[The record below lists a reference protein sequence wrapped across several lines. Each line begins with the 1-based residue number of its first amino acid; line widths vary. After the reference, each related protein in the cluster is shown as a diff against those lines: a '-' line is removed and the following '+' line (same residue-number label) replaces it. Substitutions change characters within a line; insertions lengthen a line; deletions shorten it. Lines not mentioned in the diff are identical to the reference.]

1 MLFNDKL
8 SKSGGTIFRDHASS
22 SVLSIGGIRSD
33 TGSQSRGELDIQ
45 GNSEYYTRIYNNT
58 DNTLTANRTL
68 YIPNK
73 SGTIAVDLEKCT
85 FLKTGGGYS
94 TFQFNKNTSEPSLI
108 CCHHD
113 GGSATLVGVWQHNYF
128 ATLLSTGQ
136 FTVRAAGYTELL
148 IDNTA
153 PYWTIG
159 CISISPVLLTLI
171 A

>member
-1 MLFNDKL
+1 MLYAGHGNTELKIGAED
-8 SKSGGTIFRDHASS
+8 SSGTN
-22 SVLSIGGIRSD
+22 
-33 TGSQSRGELDIQ
+33 SRGHLFIR
-45 GNSEYYTRIYNNT
+45 GANGYYTNIYNSGVSGIA
-58 DNTLTANRTL
+58 LTEDRTL

-85 FLKTGGGYS
+85 FLKTGGGY
-94 TFQFNKNTSEPSLI
+94 TQFQFNKNTSEPSLI

-159 CISISPVLLTLI
+159 CISITPVLLTLI
-171 A
+171 